1 MQTDIQQ
8 SERPAGLARP
18 GGSALARCPFCGS
31 SKVYVRLYNQPSV
44 CCETCLAMGPATVR
58 RLNKDNQ
65 RDLEIEAAKR
75 WNKRVDYGHK
85 ITLAQNDPSSA
96 TAGPKTP

>member
-1 MQTDIQQ
+1 
-8 SERPAGLARP
+8 
-18 GGSALARCPFCGS
+18 
-31 SKVYVRLYNQPSV
+31 
-44 CCETCLAMGPATVR
+44 MGPATVR